1 MPGFTRNR
9 TDYWHREVPGARWF
23 KTDLHVH
30 TIDDLPGGRAK
41 MPPGVPAP
49 AASEQAIR
57 AYARLFLNRAAARN
71 VRVIAVTPHS
81 PRVDAGRQIS
91 AAWGIVEEWNAGLDD
106 HGTPYR
112 DKIYAVFPGFEP
124 SLNNGR
130 SGLHLLFIFDPEI
143 GRDDYF
149 RAFDLVMGGVSPW
162 NGNEL
167 QLSSKNA
174 DDAFDDLRK
183 FQARVGGHSGAS
195 RWNYLTLAPH
205 IDDHK
210 GILGAQK
217 AQVLQLFRH
226 DEIAG
231 LELGDEKLPQDTVGD
246 RDWLTNGMAEHRQ
259 AFFHGSDAYSVDD
272 IGKRYTWFKLAS
284 PRIEALRQAFIAS
297 DSRMRVAYERSESGE
312 LIETPAPDV
321 TVSERPWL
329 KSIVV
334 KGRASFFGGSVDSTT
349 RFDLSPDLTCIIGG
363 SMTGKSTLLDGLRV
377 YFGASLPQDDALRA
391 QVEARGHERFLGGS
405 PEISL
410 ECTGSDS
417 TLAPHERWPA
427 VFHAQNEL
435 QRLAQAPEAIED
447 ILTGLAASEMGEM
460 TNRKTRLQALDREL
474 VGATR
479 RLTKLEEDLADA
491 EQAFDRCRHA
501 AADLEAFSG
510 AGIEDLHRASRD
522 FREWQ
527 DAKDGS
533 KQLAEDLS
541 RVLQSAA
548 SLEVPE
554 IGAAV
559 ANILKAAGINE
570 SAHEFRERW
579 KRIGTELKAVTAA
592 WAAANTMMENAVAAL
607 QHDEQSIRTDVERK
621 LSERGL
627 AAAKIKEFQSLSSHA
642 SLLTSYE
649 ATLKQT
655 WDRRK
660 SAEHAFQ
667 ILIDDRSDLISRIR
681 AAFDRV
687 LETVRSE
694 FNGRFVA
701 RRIDHGDRRRLDRFL
716 RSLNQRGVTRWW
728 NDLPDEKRPA
738 PGELLEA
745 LDDDQVERVGMSR
758 AVQASFREAMS
769 QARRWELAA
778 IRCPDRYGLELRMD
792 DGSHRR
798 LDDLSGGQRVSVL
811 LSLLL
816 ETKDE
821 RPLVID
827 QPEDELDNRFLFDT
841 VLPALKRLKGRRQII
856 GATHNANIVVNGDA
870 DQVIQLEATSNH
882 GRVAEAGAIEDPAV
896 RDAIVR
902 TVDGGDDAFRLRRL
916 KYGF

>member
-1 MPGFTRNR
+1 M
-9 TDYWHREVPGARWF
+9 
-23 KTDLHVH
+23 
-30 TIDDLPGGRAK
+30 
-41 MPPGVPAP
+41 
-49 AASEQAIR
+49 
-57 AYARLFLNRAAARN
+57 
-71 VRVIAVTPHS
+71 
-81 PRVDAGRQIS
+81 
-91 AAWGIVEEWNAGLDD
+91 
-106 HGTPYR
+106 
-112 DKIYAVFPGFEP
+112 
-124 SLNNGR
+124 
-130 SGLHLLFIFDPEI
+130 
-143 GRDDYF
+143 
-149 RAFDLVMGGVSPW
+149 
-162 NGNEL
+162 
-167 QLSSKNA
+167 
-174 DDAFDDLRK
+174 
-183 FQARVGGHSGAS
+183 
-195 RWNYLTLAPH
+195 
-205 IDDHK
+205 
-210 GILGAQK
+210 
-217 AQVLQLFRH
+217 
-226 DEIAG
+226 
-231 LELGDEKLPQDTVGD
+231 GD
-246 RDWLTNGMAEHRQ
+246 RDWLTDGMAEHRQ
-259 AFFHGSDAYSVDD
+259 AFFHGSDAYRVED
-272 IGKRYTWFKLAS
+272 IGKRHTWFKLAS

-297 DSRMRVAYERSESGE
+297 DSRMRIAYEQSESGD
-312 LIETPAPDV
+312 LIEIPAPDV
-321 TVSERPWL
+321 TVNERPWL
-329 KSIVV
+329 KSITV
-334 KGRASFFGGSVDSTT
+334 KGRASFFGGSDHPST

-377 YFGASLPQDDALRA
+377 HVGASLPQDDALKT
-391 QVEARGHERFLGGS
+391 QVEARGRERFLGGS

-410 ECTGSDS
+410 ECPGSDS
-417 TLAPHERWPA
+417 TLEPHERWPA

-491 EQAFDRCRHA
+491 EQAFDRCRQA

-559 ANILKAAGINE
+559 ANILKATGINE

-579 KRIGTELKAVTAA
+579 KRIGTDLKAVTAA

-649 ATLKQT
+649 ATLKHT

-758 AVQASFREAMS
+758 AVQASFREAMN

-856 GATHNANIVVNGDA
+856 VATHNANIVVNGDA

-902 TVDGGDDAFRLRRL
+902 TVDGGDDAFRLRRM